1 MGESEGKAR
10 MLPIVLNAYILTNN
24 SSVRKAENRSS
35 SFSWLGK
42 VFRRNQQEKQHDQI
56 SRVMK
61 TLANIQQRY
70 NVRILYATEVAST
83 EWSAPESSPPAVNYL
98 TRFVYVRN
106 NVRSYLTLNDTIAG
120 TSVLDSSNDT
130 SSDHSTNWI
139 GFDVSKALRM
149 AHQFD
154 PVIVDMIYASNVYEL
169 KQNVHD
175 AAFVTQVRAM
185 LESPD
190 RISQLVTKWIK
201 EALPH
206 FNKIVKEKEAE
217 NDTHASAP
225 VAGPV
230 CANGVCYINFDLDLH
245 QESSDFK
252 APRAKAPQKV
262 AVNDYLALVK
272 PLLLIERVLF
282 QHGKKKQNSNASGTT
297 SNTISS
303 ILVELR
309 GHLPNDVSDQ
319 ISNLVKHDNKSEQVP
334 HIACVDD
341 WVGRTLDKA
350 YAFAGIKDTLIL
362 PTSSFGSIADYDA
375 LLHKILEVEFK
386 SK

>member
-1 MGESEGKAR
+1 MMSSQHETQGDR
-10 MLPIVLNAYILTNN
+10 TN
-24 SSVRKAENRSS
+24 
-35 SFSWLGK
+35 
-42 VFRRNQQEKQHDQI
+42 
-56 SRVMK
+56 RVMT

-120 TSVLDSSNDT
+120 TSVLASSFDA
-130 SSDHSTNWI
+130 SPDQAVNWV
-139 GFDVSKALRM
+139 GFDVFRALRM
-149 AHQFD
+149 AHQVD

-169 KQNVHD
+169 DQDLHD
-175 AAFVTQVRAM
+175 AAFVTQVRAL
-185 LESPD
+185 LESPE
-190 RISQLVTKWIK
+190 RISQLVSKWIHA
-201 EALPH
+201 ALPH
-206 FNKIVKEKEAE
+206 YNKIFEKKEAE
-217 NDTHASAP
+217 NETHSSAP
-225 VAGPV
+225 ATGPV
-230 CANGVCYINFDLDLH
+230 CVNGVCIVNFD
-245 QESSDFK
+245 QETGKMVPKEK
-252 APRAKAPQKV
+252 ALETV
-262 AVNDYLALVK
+262 LVNDYLALVK

-375 LLHKILEVEFK
+375 LLHKILKVEFK